1 MSPLGGAAGTHSSA
15 MGTPQPPG
23 SILFSSAP
31 PSSPRWLYLSLIP
44 PPELSPSTRPRIA
57 EGNRI
62 RANERRLNEVPLPP
76 RPHPAAMP
84 SLQGAP
90 LVELPRKLQRSLL
103 PRRQLQPR
111 GADISESVLHTA
123 VLGLLLVSGEVT
135 GRGGGVEES
144 PRFQAAPPPILG
156 AEGGGLMGGET
167 AMELVL
173 CPCRP
178 PTTLCCWDPA
188 TLDSGIWGTR

>member
-1 MSPLGGAAGTHSSA
+1 

-44 PPELSPSTRPRIA
+44 PPELSPSARPRIA

-84 SLQGAP
+84 GLQGAP

-135 GRGGGVEES
+135 GRGGGS
-144 PRFQAAPPPILG
+144 RNRPASRPPPPQFWVLRV
-156 AEGGGLMGGET
+156 GG
-167 AMELVL
+167 
-173 CPCRP
+173 
-178 PTTLCCWDPA
+178 
-188 TLDSGIWGTR
+188 